1 MTINNIALHEVAHA
15 VVGQYFGLA
24 VAAVGVDNNGGGY
37 CSFATTT
44 NNNFIKACVF
54 YAGYYAEYQLDNT
67 VNFNHRRFIL
77 DQIEVD
83 ETDYNYDEI
92 EDALD
97 LVFDAVWDQII
108 DWTNR
113 LG

>member
-1 MTINNIALHEVAHA
+1 MNNITLHEVAHA

-24 VAAVGVDNNGGGY
+24 VSQVGVDTQGGGY

-54 YAGYYAEYQLDNT
+54 YAGYYAEYQLDDT
-67 VNFNHRRFIL
+67 VQFSYRRFIL

-83 ETDYNYDEI
+83 ETGYDYDEI

-97 LVFDAVWDQII
+97 LVFDVVWEQIL
-108 DWTNR
+108 DWTER
-113 LG
+113 LS